1 VGFFVKFK
9 SEEERLARIAEVRHA
24 IISSALQEFSRTG
37 YSNTY
42 IESIAAGAGI
52 SKGSVFN
59 YFASKEILRL
69 ESALYI
75 GKAHCDAM
83 KAAVM
88 SSTDPNERLDIFYV
102 ANDDFVADN
111 LPGMYFLGSCLHSSD
126 DQLKGAIASQYEVL
140 FQLFMEQVMVPGCE
154 KGYFTIP
161 DIHRAGRM
169 CMSILINTSSAR
181 NAEGKAL
188 MEPQWVAD
196 FVRRA
201 LSGGSTH

>member
-1 VGFFVKFK
+1 MKFK
-9 SEEERLARIAEVRHA
+9 SEEERLARIAEVRYS
-24 IISSALQEFSRTG
+24 IISSALCEFSRSG
-37 YSNTY
+37 YSNTS

-59 YFASKEILRL
+59 YFSSKEILRL

-75 GKAHCDAM
+75 VKAHCDAM
-83 KAAVM
+83 RVAVLSAA
-88 SSTDPNERLDIFYV
+88 DPNDRLEIFYA
-102 ANDDFVADN
+102 ANDRFVAEN

-126 DQLKGAIASQYEVL
+126 DQLKGAIASQYEIL
-140 FQLFMEQVMVPGCE
+140 FQLFMDQVMVPGRE

-161 DIHRAGRM
+161 DIHLAGRM

-181 NAEGKAL
+181 NAEGQAL

-201 LSGGSTH
+201 LSWENSR